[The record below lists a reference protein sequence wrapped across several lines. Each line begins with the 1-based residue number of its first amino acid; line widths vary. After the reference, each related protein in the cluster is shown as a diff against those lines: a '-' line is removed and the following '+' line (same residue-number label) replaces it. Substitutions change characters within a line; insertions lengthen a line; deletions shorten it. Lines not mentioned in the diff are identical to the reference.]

1 MRKSEHAKHMRH
13 RPRLLRYL
21 LLAAVVTMLG
31 TTGTLAKY
39 SSQFGTSL
47 SARTAACAGGGTLD
61 FDLSLENMAP
71 GDTRTVQF
79 TVQNYDGERNCEVA
93 LEYEIAIDTM
103 GNLPLTFT
111 LLGKKEAGD
120 SEEGSQLAGPLDQTL
135 TAGGG
140 KLPVAGGKEGSRK
153 QHSYELSIKWPEAET
168 NEDYSHEIDL
178 VTVTVT
184 TRQAQPKPAAGS

>member
-47 SARTAACAGGGTLD
+47 SARTAAFAGGGTLD

-79 TVQNYDGERNCEVA
+79 TVQNYDGERNCEV
-93 LEYEIAIDTM
+93 TCR
-103 GNLPLTFT
+103 LPLPCW
-111 LLGKKEAGD
+111 GKKKRETARKAVSLRAPWIKRLPRAAESCRWPAVKRAVESSIRMSFPSSGPKRKPMKITAMR
-120 SEEGSQLAGPLDQTL
+120 SIWSQ
-135 TAGGG
+135 
-140 KLPVAGGKEGSRK
+140 
-153 QHSYELSIKWPEAET
+153 
-168 NEDYSHEIDL
+168 
-178 VTVTVT
+178 
-184 TRQAQPKPAAGS
+184 

>member
-47 SARTAACAGGGTLD
+47 SARTAAFAGGGTLD

-140 KLPVAGGKEGSRK
+140 KLGKR
-153 QHSYELSIKWPEAET
+153 
-168 NEDYSHEIDL
+168 
-178 VTVTVT
+178 
-184 TRQAQPKPAAGS
+184 

>member
-47 SARTAACAGGGTLD
+47 SARTAAFAGGGTLD

-111 LLGKKEAGD
+111 LRGKK
-120 SEEGSQLAGPLDQTL
+120 
-135 TAGGG
+135 
-140 KLPVAGGKEGSRK
+140 
-153 QHSYELSIKWPEAET
+153 
-168 NEDYSHEIDL
+168 
-178 VTVTVT
+178 
-184 TRQAQPKPAAGS
+184 